1 MDVIASWDMKSC
13 DDKDVLKYHY
23 SRILDRRWSDAVT
36 GTRLREIKSSVG
48 LSFYLTHDAKPVVC
62 LRARLRLDVANNSES
77 KHRRG
82 LSETSSCSR
91 CGNSSDTR
99 QHLLMVCRVFDD
111 IRTVTAEK

>member
-48 LSFYLTHDAKPVVC
+48 LSFYLSHDAKPVVC
-62 LRARLRLDVANNSES
+62 LRARLRFDVANNAES
-77 KHRRG
+77 KHTRG
-82 LSETSSCSR
+82 LSDSPNCSR
-91 CGNSSDTR
+91 CGSTVPDTR
-99 QHLLMVCRVFDD
+99 HHLLMVCWVFDD
-111 IRTVTAEK
+111 IRTA